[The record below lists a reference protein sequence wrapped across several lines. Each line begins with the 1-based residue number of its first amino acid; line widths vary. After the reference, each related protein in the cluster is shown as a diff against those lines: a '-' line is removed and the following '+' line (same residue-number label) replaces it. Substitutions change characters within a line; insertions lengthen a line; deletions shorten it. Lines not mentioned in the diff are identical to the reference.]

1 MNILILGGTGRIG
14 KNLYTK
20 LSQIK
25 EYNLFTLSRSKNNF
39 NTSKHYDFDFYEN
52 DLSSLEVTY
61 KFEIIINCLGKDIFK
76 NEILTTNIYKKFLNL
91 LNSNFNSSWIEI
103 SSISTFGV
111 FNFDKKNPLISDYGK
126 SKLRS
131 EKLLKKLSNKYNKN
145 CTIFKFGAVISTKYI
160 DEFIFNKFNKFKIFI
175 FFINFFRSKPYVRIT
190 FIEEIYGLIN
200 SIIID
205 NERKN
210 KSIVAYKNINI
221 LDTFKMKNENLYII
235 NLNFKLIYLI
245 LFYLNKIFFL
255 KFSSVFNPN
264 LNNNDKE
271 ILHITE
277 F

>member
-25 EYNLFTLSRSKNNF
+25 EYNLFTLSRRKNNL
-39 NTSKHYDFDFYEN
+39 NTSKHYVFDFYEN

-61 KFEIIINCLGKDIFK
+61 KFEIIINCLGKDVFK
-76 NEILTTNIYKKFLNL
+76 NEILITNIYKKFLNL
-91 LNSNFNSSWIEI
+91 LNSNLNSSWIEI

-111 FNFDKKNPLISDYGK
+111 FNFDKKNPLISNYGK

-131 EKLLKKLSNKYNKN
+131 EKLLKKLSNKYKKK
-145 CTIFKFGAVISTKYI
+145 CTIFNFGAVISIKYI
-160 DEFIFNKFNKFKIFI
+160 DEFIFNKFNKFNIFI

-190 FIEEIYGLIN
+190 FIEEIYDLIN
-200 SIIID
+200 GIIID

-221 LDTFKMKNENLYII
+221 LDTFKMKNKNLYII
-235 NLNFKLIYLI
+235 NLNFKFIYLI
-245 LFYLNKIFFL
+245 LFYLNKMFFL